1 MIKSITRQIQAL
13 DSSYQPKGSRY
24 ALRKRNRNR
33 NRTHATCSSQFL
45 QGGDF
50 AVFSQQ

>member
-1 MIKSITRQIQAL
+1 MIKSITRQIQTL
-13 DSSYQPKGSRY
+13 DSSYQSKGSRY
-24 ALRKRNRNR
+24 ALRKR